1 MARCCVSL
9 LTRENSSTADAVHED
24 DCQQGTKGLWRKMM
38 NGNAENKIHLSAAMM
53 AFSHSFFCHMT
64 AKESHVY
71 CAAMLISAGFF
82 CKNK

>member
-1 MARCCVSL
+1 
-9 LTRENSSTADAVHED
+9 
-24 DCQQGTKGLWRKMM
+24 MM

-82 CKNK
+82 VKISNFLIAHGNIF

>member
-1 MARCCVSL
+1 
-9 LTRENSSTADAVHED
+9 
-24 DCQQGTKGLWRKMM
+24 MM

-71 CAAMLISAGFF
+71 CAATLIPAGFF
-82 CKNK
+82 FFGKISNFLIAHGNIF